1 MPEIPAKAL
10 FEELFVT
17 NRDKIYRFA
26 FKLTSDA
33 ERAEEV
39 TQQCFIRLWENID
52 KVTPG
57 QDIFPLLFV
66 YVKNIV
72 IDETRKLYRE
82 KKNLGELTLHK
93 QEVREEDSAE
103 NTLLYKELRKEM
115 QQLIARLPE
124 QRRNIYLLSRD
135 QGRSHKEIAAQLSLS
150 PMTVRNHL
158 QLAVQ
163 FIRRELMARYNME
176 KITL

>member
-1 MPEIPAKAL
+1 MTEIPAKVL

-26 FKLTSDA
+26 FKLTGDA

-52 KVTPG
+52 KVQPG

-66 YVKNIV
+66 YVKHIV
-72 IDETRKLYRE
+72 VDETRKLYRE

-93 QEVREEDSAE
+93 KEIREEDSAE
-103 NTLLYKELRKEM
+103 NSLLYKELRKEM

-135 QGRSHKEIAAQLSLS
+135 QGHSHKEIAAQLSLS

-163 FIRRELMARYNME
+163 FIRRELTARYNME

>member
-1 MPEIPAKAL
+1 MPEIPAKVL
-10 FEELFVT
+10 FDELFVT

-26 FKLTSDA
+26 FKLTNDA
-33 ERAEEV
+33 ARAEEV

-52 KVTPG
+52 KVQPG

-66 YVKNIV
+66 YVKNII
-72 IDETRKLYRE
+72 IDETRRLYRE

-93 QEVREEDSAE
+93 KEVREEGSAE

-135 QGRSHKEIAAQLSLS
+135 QGHTHKEIAAQLSLS

-158 QLAVQ
+158 QLAAQ
-163 FIRRELMARYNME
+163 FIRRELMARYDME

>member
-1 MPEIPAKAL
+1 MPEIPAKAH

-17 NRDKIYRFA
+17 NRDKVYRFA
-26 FKLTSDA
+26 YRLTGDA
-33 ERAEEV
+33 ERAEDV
-39 TQQCFIRLWENID
+39 TQQCFVRLWENMD
-52 KVTPG
+52 KVQPG

-82 KKNLGELTLHK
+82 KENLNELTLHK
-93 QEVREEDSAE
+93 KEIQEGDSAE

-115 QQLIARLPE
+115 QQLIAQLPE
-124 QRRNIYLLSRD
+124 QRRNIYLMSRD
-135 QGRSHKEIAAQLSLS
+135 EGRTHKEIAKQLSLS

-158 QLAVQ
+158 QLALQ
-163 FIRRELMARYNME
+163 FIRRELTAR
-176 KITL
+176 

>member
-1 MPEIPAKAL
+1 MPEIPAKVL

-17 NRDKIYRFA
+17 NRDKVYRFA
-26 FKLTSDA
+26 YKLTSDA
-33 ERAEEV
+33 ARAEEV
-39 TQQCFIRLWENID
+39 TQQCFVRLWENMG
-52 KVTPG
+52 KVQPG

-93 QEVREEDSAE
+93 KEVREGDSAE

-115 QQLIARLPE
+115 QQLVARLPE
-124 QRRNIYLLSRD
+124 QRRNIYLMSRD
-135 QGRSHKEIAAQLSLS
+135 EGRTHKEIADELSLS

-158 QLAVQ
+158 QLALQ
-163 FIRRELMARYNME
+163 FIRRELTAR
-176 KITL
+176 

>member
-1 MPEIPAKAL
+1 
-10 FEELFVT
+10 VQ
-17 NRDKIYRFA
+17 R
-26 FKLTSDA
+26 
-33 ERAEEV
+33 
-39 TQQCFIRLWENID
+39 
-52 KVTPG
+52 G

-66 YVKNIV
+66 YVKHIV
-72 IDETRKLYRE
+72 VDETRKLYRE

-93 QEVREEDSAE
+93 KEIREEDSAE
-103 NTLLYKELRKEM
+103 NSLLYKELRKEM

-135 QGRSHKEIAAQLSLS
+135 QGHSHKEIAAQLSLS

-163 FIRRELMARYNME
+163 FIRRELTARYNME